1 MNIKPKDIKVNLPIV
16 LGFEDYQE
24 IPAFAAA
31 INTII
36 HGKVKV
42 KCEDLGMLGWQHM
55 GIFYLQR
62 NLEFTELREQFVDMI
77 DREVM
82 SAEAACGT
90 DGKEY
95 QEEHYGRN
103 K

>member
-1 MNIKPKDIKVNLPIV
+1 MNIKPKDIRVNLPIV
-16 LGFEDYQE
+16 LAFEDYHE
-24 IPAFAAA
+24 IPAFAAN
-31 INTII
+31 INAII

-42 KCEDLGMLGWQHM
+42 KCEELGLLGNQYM

-62 NLEFTELREQFVDMI
+62 NLEFSELREQFMDMI
-77 DREVM
+77 NHEMMDVEG
-82 SAEAACGT
+82 ACGT

-95 QEEHYGRN
+95 QEEYYG